1 MNDSTAKLFKP
12 FDETERIA
20 GECFELIRRERENHI
35 NSQNTNRRKDEFL
48 AFVAHE
54 WRNTLNTMCG
64 WLDLLGDIK
73 LNENLLI
80 AQGFAAIRRTA
91 HLQMKLVEDLLD
103 PSQTGSG
110 KFRLNLRETNPSTI
124 VETVLSNIKC
134 LADAKKIKIEANLA
148 TDSENLTV
156 DAERLEQV
164 LLNLFSNAIKF
175 TPPSGKIAIETKWLN
190 LGVEIKV
197 TDTGQG
203 IDANFLPHIFEP
215 FRQFSAFDAEG
226 KQIGF
231 GLGLSIVRQ
240 IVELHGGSIEVQSAG
255 CNQGA
260 TFTIQIPDNRN
271 TETKLNGRFQNN
283 PLEVS
288 FSNMSK

>member
-35 NSQNTNRRKDEFL
+35 NSENANRRKDEFL

-64 WLDLLGDIK
+64 WLDLIGDLK
-73 LNENLLI
+73 LKENLMLV
-80 AQGFAAIRRTA
+80 QGVAAIRRGA
-91 HLQMKLVEDLLD
+91 RLQMKLVEDLLNV
-103 PSQTGSG
+103 SQTGCG
-110 KFRLNLRETNPSTI
+110 MFRLNLRETDPTAL
-124 VETVLSNIKC
+124 VETVLSNVKC

-148 TDSENLTV
+148 SNSENLTA

-175 TPPSGKIAIETKWLN
+175 TPRNGKIAVETKWLQF
-190 LGVEIKV
+190 GVEIKV
-197 TDTGQG
+197 TDTGRG
-203 IDANFLPHIFEP
+203 IDENFLPHIFEP
-215 FRQFSAFDAEG
+215 FRQFSAFDADG
-226 KQIGF
+226 KQNGF

-240 IVELHGGSIEVQSAG
+240 IVELHGGSIEVESAG

-271 TETKLNGRFQNN
+271 SGTKLNSRFQDN
-283 PLEVS
+283 PLKVS